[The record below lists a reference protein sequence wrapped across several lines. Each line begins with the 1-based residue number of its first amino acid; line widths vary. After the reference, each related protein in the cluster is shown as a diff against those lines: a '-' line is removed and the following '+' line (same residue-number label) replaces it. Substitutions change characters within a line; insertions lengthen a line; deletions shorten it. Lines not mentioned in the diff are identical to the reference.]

1 MTINNME
8 VNNIVKLIVS
18 SIVVNRPSFNK
29 LDELISIK
37 TMMMIFE
44 IIQNQ
49 KDWVNK
55 VFIKYK
61 I

>member
-1 MTINNME
+1 ME